1 MKLLLENWRGYL
13 KESKGFIEIDDYHT
27 MGQSSGE
34 YHPSWDYAPNEDPNL
49 MSMEAY
55 ESAFAPA
62 QKLATKMGMGSIMLV
77 FIEGDGVENHVARY
91 INGTSSSPVFVLAD
105 KVEDE
110 SDAILTL
117 FHELG
122 HAYIDAASAE
132 MESEEEEE
140 VVEEF
145 AHLAYMKGA
154 EKAIAY
160 LDGAIAE
167 L

>member
-1 MKLLLENWRGYL
+1 MKQLLTEWRKFL
-13 KESKGFIEIDDYHT
+13 KESEGFAEIDDYHT

-34 YHPSWDYAPNEDPNL
+34 YHPAWDYAPNEDPNL

-55 ESAFAPA
+55 EMAFSPA
-62 QKLATKMGMGSIMLV
+62 QDLAKKLGMGSISLT
-77 FIEGDGVENHVARY
+77 FIEGDSVENHMARY
-91 INGTSSSPVFVLAD
+91 INGTSQSPVIVLAD

-110 SDAILTL
+110 SEAILTL

-122 HAYIDAASAE
+122 HAYVDAAGAE
-132 MESEEEEE
+132 LGNEEE

-145 AHLAYMKGA
+145 AQVAFGQGA

-160 LDGAIAE
+160 LDGVIGE
-167 L
+167 Q

>member
-13 KESKGFIEIDDYHT
+13 KESEGFVELDDYHT
-27 MGQSSGE
+27 MGQSSAE
-34 YHPSWDYAPNEDPNL
+34 YHPAWDYAPNEDPSL

-55 ESAFAPA
+55 EEAFPPA
-62 QKLATKMGMGSIMLV
+62 QDLAKKLGMGSISLT
-77 FIEGDGVENHVARY
+77 FIEGDGVDNHVARY
-91 INGTSSSPVFVLAD
+91 INGTSQSPVIVLAD
-105 KVEDE
+105 KVEDQSE
-110 SDAILTL
+110 AILTL

-122 HAYIDAASAE
+122 HAYADAAGAE
-132 MESEEEEE
+132 IKNEEE

-145 AHLAYMKGA
+145 AQIAFGQGA

-160 LDGAIAE
+160 LDGVIAE

>member
-1 MKLLLENWRGYL
+1 MKQLLTEWRKFL
-13 KESKGFIEIDDYHT
+13 KESEGFVEIEDYHT

-55 ESAFAPA
+55 ESAFVPA
-62 QKLATKMGMGSIMLV
+62 QKLATEMGMGSIMLV

-91 INGTSSSPVFVLAD
+91 INGTSSSPIFVLAD
-105 KVEDE
+105 KAEDE
-110 SDAILTL
+110 SEAVLTL

-122 HAYIDAASAE
+122 HAYVDAAGAE
-132 MESEEEEE
+132 IENEEE

-145 AHLAYMKGA
+145 AHLAYMEGA

-160 LDGAIAE
+160 LDGVIGE
-167 L
+167 Q